1 MMLLT
6 MVFLLI
12 SCQQNTQRSNLVAG
26 SKNDIL
32 AKEVSLEIYDF
43 EGLKPFLETSTDHT
57 YVINFWAT
65 WCAPCVKE
73 LPFFEKLHQQ
83 YAGKNVEVILVSLDF
98 PNKYESHLK
107 PFIAKNELKAKIIA
121 LDDPNSNQ
129 WIPQIDPNWSG
140 AIPATLIYN
149 KDKRR
154 FYEQTFTYEEL
165 ESKLKKFLK

>member
-1 MMLLT
+1 MLLL
-6 MVFLLI
+6 VVLLFS
-12 SCQQNTQRSNLVAG
+12 SCQQNTQRSKLIAS
-26 SKNDIL
+26 SKNASA
-32 AKEVSLEIYDF
+32 AKDVSLEIYDF
-43 EGLKPFLETSTDHT
+43 EELKPFLETTSDTT

-73 LPFFEKLHQQ
+73 LPYFEKLYHQ
-83 YAGKNVEVILVSLDF
+83 YSGKNVEVILVSLDF

-107 PFIAKNELKAKIIA
+107 PFMAKNHLKARVIA

-165 ESKLKKFLK
+165 ESELKKFLN